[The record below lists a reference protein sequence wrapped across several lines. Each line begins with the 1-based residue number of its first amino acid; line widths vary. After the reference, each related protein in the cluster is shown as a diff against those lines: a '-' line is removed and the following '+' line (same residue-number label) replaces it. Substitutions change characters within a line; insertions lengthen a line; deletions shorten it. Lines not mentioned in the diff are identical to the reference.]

1 MTQRDSLAAIVFD
14 FDGTLADT
22 NIDFAEMRRQV
33 AEHLRTWGL
42 YQPGI
47 EETRYILEIV
57 DWGRQHLAARPLD
70 LERYDR
76 EVQQLMEEVEL
87 VHTSRAQ
94 LFPGVAESL
103 SRLAAAGIKIGI
115 ITRNCQRGV
124 ASVLGRHPLPHDTLI
139 TRDDLRN
146 VKPHPEHL
154 ERALAEL
161 EVPPEQALMVGDH
174 PTDIEVGQAL
184 GVRTCGVLTAQT
196 TLQEFHDLGA
206 DFAFRDVP
214 ALVEFLLDRKL
225 L

>member
-1 MTQRDSLAAIVFD
+1 MIQPDSLAAIVFD

-22 NIDFAEMRRQV
+22 NIDFAEMRQQV
-33 AEHLRTWGL
+33 VEHLRTWGL

-47 EETRYILEIV
+47 EEKRYILEIV
-57 DWGRQHLAARPLD
+57 DWGRQHLADRPLD

-76 EVQQLMEEVEL
+76 EVQQRMEEVEL
-87 VHTSRAQ
+87 VYTSRAQ
-94 LFPGVAESL
+94 LFPGVAESI
-103 SRLAAAGIKIGI
+103 SRLVAAGIKIGI
-115 ITRNCQRGV
+115 ITRNCRRGV
-124 ASVLGRHPLPHDTLI
+124 GSVLDRHPLPYDALI

-154 ERALAEL
+154 ERALAKL
-161 EVPPEQALMVGDH
+161 AVPPEQALMGGDH

-206 DFAFRDVP
+206 DYAFQNVP
-214 ALVEFLLDRKL
+214 ALVEFILDRKL